1 MLLCYDAIVRTTID
15 IADEAYYLAKAIAQD
30 RQASLGRVV
39 GDLILQS
46 LRTTGSAKAGVSDY
60 GFPIFHCARP
70 VTSED
75 VKALD
80 DEE

>member
-1 MLLCYDAIVRTTID
+1 MRLCHDAIVRTTID
-15 IADEAYYLAKAIAQD
+15 IADEAYYIAKAIARD
-30 RQASLGRVV
+30 RNLSLGRVV

-46 LRTTGSAKAGVSDY
+46 VKVSKGAEISVSDY
-60 GFPIFHCARP
+60 DFPIFRCARP
-70 VTSED
+70 VTTED

>member
-1 MLLCYDAIVRTTID
+1 MMLCYDAIVRTTID

-30 RQASLGRVV
+30 RNASLGRVV

-46 LRTTGSAKAGVSDY
+46 LRTPDTVKAGTSDY